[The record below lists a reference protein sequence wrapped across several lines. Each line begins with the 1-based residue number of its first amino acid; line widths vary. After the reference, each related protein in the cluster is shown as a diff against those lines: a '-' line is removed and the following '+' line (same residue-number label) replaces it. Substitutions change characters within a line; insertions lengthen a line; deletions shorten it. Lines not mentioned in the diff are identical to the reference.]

1 MFMYKSILQFIFFII
16 LLILKK
22 IKYFFFRKWTKSE
35 SKGNKLK
42 GNLQKCNLNVQKY
55 PQKAKEKNHKQILKE
70 VKYKKT

>member
-1 MFMYKSILQFIFFII
+1 MYKSILQLIFFII

-22 IKYFFFRKWTKSE
+22 IKYFFFFRKWTKSE
-35 SKGNKLK
+35 SKGKKLK

-55 PQKAKEKNHKQILKE
+55 PKKAEEKNHKQFLKE